1 MKFLILV
8 SIIALSVI
16 GIVGVQ
22 SIDAIECL
30 SPCQSHQHLKVSDTL
45 GNTIDTAN
53 LNQQYTLSWNL
64 NNYLSKFVPCQE
76 IKTIDAIDIGGYNKT
91 TPVERC
97 ISGGVWEIDESIN
110 DHPHSPVIVLF
121 QVTDD
126 EKRTEYL
133 AWIEASVPPNDSKKF
148 EFSWTPAKTGQHTL
162 TVFTWKSL
170 DNPTALLSPTATSVN
185 VND

>member
-1 MKFLILV
+1 MEAIKQTLFDQW
-8 SIIALSVI
+8 AKT
-16 GIVGVQ
+16 
-22 SIDAIECL
+22 IDAGVSKIESL
-30 SPCQSHQHLKVSDTL
+30 QSDIE
-45 GNTIDTAN
+45 GIA
-53 LNQQYTLSWNL
+53 
-64 NNYLSKFVPCQE
+64 
-76 IKTIDAIDIGGYNKT
+76 DAIDIGGYNKT